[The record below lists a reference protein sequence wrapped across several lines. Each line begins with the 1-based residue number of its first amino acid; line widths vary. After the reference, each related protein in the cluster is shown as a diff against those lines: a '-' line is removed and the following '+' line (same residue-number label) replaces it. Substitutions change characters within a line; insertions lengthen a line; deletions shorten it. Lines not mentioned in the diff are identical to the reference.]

1 MPGRHK
7 KDRRTHV
14 TTFLDKVLAEYER
27 LAPKSGA
34 NLVGQDAF
42 EPVEES
48 LYLIEHYPTE
58 EAAIIARDKMLADPT
73 HNGDKLFVYLP
84 KGVKSKEAAADEIE
98 GAAREAGEAKLTEV
112 VKKKS

>member
-1 MPGRHK
+1 M
-7 KDRRTHV
+7 

-48 LYLIEHYPTE
+48 LYLIDHFPSED
-58 EAAIIARDKMLADPT
+58 AAIIARDKMLADPT
-73 HNGDKLFVYLP
+73 HNGDKLFIYLP
-84 KGVKSKEAAADEIE
+84 KGVKSKEEIATSIE
-98 GAAREAGEAKLTEV
+98 GAAKEAGEAKVAEVV
-112 VKKKS
+112 VKKKP